1 MSLDRRNFIKAS
13 MMGSALFVTRSYS
26 SLLHGGAV
34 SLEKGE
40 RRTVDVG
47 FGTEEWEGLNPGYWT
62 QSEDGLRRTLDTVGR
77 QARQTGFPFHYE
89 THLIEDEDTPEG
101 VMDVDYDPSLPLGM
115 KWNRHW
121 RLRGAY
127 EVRVEGTVRATRDD
141 TDVDGNPNW
150 KKYKRGNG
158 VIGIAIGGKSQWD
171 GFHPHE
177 NAPLMLTL
185 DDTYRFGVTR
195 HTSWRLEEVAGEG
208 YVPVD
213 DLGRGDRF
221 SIIVRVTDRGD
232 AVSRIEGELAV
243 NGETVATTHHTTERP
258 AEDTA
263 GYFGIVS
270 RGLLQVELSQV
281 TLQPR
286 DNQRLD
292 APLNECH
299 TCYPLGDTLRRED
312 GAWTVTFVA
321 LFRGDGD
328 TASVKV
334 ATEPEPDGG
343 WARVPT
349 AGTGAIRSN
358 DFRVNTAIV
367 EVPLPENP
375 AETPHYFTVWKD
387 GVDVTADPRIGTES
401 CGPGPGFVGDVPAS
415 GRYVGRLPQLTAPY
429 RICGLSCHAI
439 HGNNTTLPDS
449 EQGKGFYVHDQP
461 RYGAFEHVEDYDF
474 QILLW
479 EDDIW
484 YLELLLYP
492 PSTESAYK
500 IITTTLCGPTTR
512 WKMMR
517 HWNVLNPGDHDHGM
531 DDVKGPEQIV
541 IRNHDDLGQDPEYM
555 ARNFQI
561 VSHLM
566 TGEEAPD
573 GHDNPKR
580 WRKWR
585 MPDHDFTM
593 MIMDA
598 RLWRTSQDTN
608 IWDDEGWGHVEG
620 LYNRTNPTRALLGEE
635 QFAWLQETL
644 RTEPANLICLSGING
659 LHTIWTGQPYGREQP
674 WPEFAQ
680 WDRVAAD
687 YAGWVAAGADRV
699 LDRLGGRTGVAT
711 VYGDVH
717 NGSIIR
723 NKTQNVYECSFG
735 PIGRHGGRMVIDG
748 FGPDMSDVDGR
759 AVEALALYHED
770 YRNVQLEERTGEPYW
785 NFLEMEFDPARRDPT
800 MRFAIRNIV
809 DPPSAHPRGGGAVE
823 AAATDTGRAPSS
835 RAPSLQTLPN
845 ADVQFQTLDG
855 APVRGCHALSDGT
868 IPHVQFPD
876 LEPGARL
883 LMVAE
888 DGEDAEARIV
898 QTTEL

>member
-1 MSLDRRNFIKAS
+1 MRLDRRDFIKTS
-13 MMGSALFVTRSYS
+13 MMGSALFVTQAYDDF
-26 SLLHGGAV
+26 LQGEPV
-34 SLEKGE
+34 SLEKGGNQS
-40 RRTVDVG
+40 VDVG
-47 FGTEEWEGLNPGYWT
+47 FGTEAWESLNPGYWT
-62 QSEDGLRRTLDTVGR
+62 RTDEGIRRTLDTVGDR
-77 QARQTGFPFHYE
+77 ARQTGFPFHYE

-101 VMDVDYDPSLPLGM
+101 VMDVNYDPSLPLGM
-115 KWNRHW
+115 MWNRQW
-121 RLRGAY
+121 RLQDAY
-127 EVRVEGTVRATRDD
+127 KVGIEGTVLKTLEE
-141 TDVDGNPNW
+141 TEVKGNSDW
-150 KKYKRGNG
+150 KKYQRGNG

-171 GFHPHE
+171 GFHSHE

-195 HTSWRLEEVAGEG
+195 HTAWSLEEGSEDG
-208 YVPVD
+208 LVPID
-213 DLGRGDRF
+213 DLGTGDRF
-221 SIIVRVTDRGD
+221 AITATVRDD
-232 AVSRIEGELAV
+232 ADGTARIKTELAV
-243 NGETVATTHHTTERP
+243 NGTTVATTHHTTGRP
-258 AEDTA
+258 AADVA

-270 RGLLQVELSQV
+270 RGLLQVELSHV
-281 TLQPR
+281 MLQPR

-312 GAWTVTFVA
+312 GTWTVTFVSI
-321 LFRGDGD
+321 FRGDGD
-328 TASVKV
+328 TAAVKV

-343 WARVPT
+343 WGEVSAS
-349 AGTGAIRSN
+349 GTGTIRSN
-358 DFRVNTAIV
+358 DFRENTAII
-367 EVPLPENP
+367 EVTLPENP
-375 AETPHYFTVWKD
+375 AETTHYFTVWKD
-387 GVDVTADPRIGTES
+387 GVDVTSDPRIGTDS
-401 CGPGPGFVGDVPAS
+401 CGSGTGFVGDVPSS
-415 GRYVGRLPQLTAPY
+415 GTYAGRLPQLTAPY

-439 HGNNTTLPDS
+439 HENNTSLPDS
-449 EQGKGFYVHDQP
+449 EPGEGFYVHDQP
-461 RYGAFEHVEDYDF
+461 RYGAFEHLEDYDF
-474 QILLW
+474 QVLLW

-500 IITTTLCGPTTR
+500 IITTTLCGPTAR

-541 IRNHDDLGQDPEYM
+541 LRNHDNLGQDPEYM

-566 TGEEAPD
+566 TGAKDPD
-573 GHDNPKR
+573 GHNNPKR

-585 MPDHDFTM
+585 MPDRDFTL

-598 RLWRTSQDTN
+598 RLWRTSQDTD

-620 LYNRTNPTRALLGEE
+620 LYDRKNPTRALLGEE

-644 RTEPANLICLSGING
+644 HTEPANLICLSGING
-659 LHTIWTGQPYGREQP
+659 LHTVWAGQPYGREQP

-687 YAGWVAAGADRV
+687 YAGWVGAGADRV
-699 LDRLGGRTGVAT
+699 LELLGGRTGVST
-711 VYGDVH
+711 VCGDVH
-717 NGSIIR
+717 NGSILR

-735 PIGRHGGRMVIDG
+735 PIGRYGGRMVIDG
-748 FGPDMSDVDGR
+748 FGPEMTDVDGR

-770 YRNVQLEERTGEPYW
+770 YQNVQLEERTGEPYW

-800 MRFAIRNIV
+800 MQFAIRNIV
-809 DPPSAHPRGGGAVE
+809 DPPSATPRGGGAVE
-823 AAATDTGRAPSS
+823 VAASSTGRTPSS
-835 RAPSLQTLPN
+835 RAPSLQTLPD
-845 ADVQFQTLDG
+845 ADVRFTTLDG
-855 APVRGCHALSDGT
+855 APVRGCHALDDGT
-868 IPHVQFPD
+868 LPHVQFPD
-876 LEPGARL
+876 VEPGTRL

-888 DGEDAEARIV
+888 DGADAEARIV
-898 QTTEL
+898 RTTEL